1 MTNIP
6 QEMRERVLA
15 SKLVDA
21 EKEVK
26 KKVDPNDMAAI
37 EAELQQEH
45 EQLMKERKEEVAA
58 LRDHIKKL
66 DTLVTEL
73 QLQQQQQQQSFLAK
87 LLSCNCNAR
96 ADDQSTERAFD
107 APQKNS

>member
-1 MTNIP
+1 
-6 QEMRERVLA
+6 MRERALA

-26 KKVDPNDMAAI
+26 KKVDPSDMAAI

-73 QLQQQQQQQSFLAK
+73 QQQQQQQQQQSFLAK
-87 LLSCNCNAR
+87 LLSCNCNGR

-107 APQKNS
+107 APQKAS